1 MASHLDL
8 RKVELTALLDEMAP
22 RAMICAPRELALAR
36 ANLEFSLYES
46 DAGRTM
52 RAARHLQT
60 AQTYS
65 KEAWERSRGD
75 ECEGDI
81 DLDGIRDSKDKCPKE
96 PEDYDGVEDEDGCPD
111 YDKDGDGIQDNVD
124 KCPEVPED
132 FDDFEDEDGCPEL
145 DNDRDEVPDAVD
157 QCPNDPE
164 DRDGFQD
171 IDGCPDPDNDAD
183 GLLDPE
189 DKCPNEPEDFD
200 GDRDDD
206 GCPEED
212 EYKTIVVTKTRIE
225 LKQKIYFK
233 TARARILARS
243 YGLLNEVVDALG
255 DRKDLKVRIEG
266 HTDSRGTLARNQK
279 LSERRANSVKNYL
292 TEAGVDPHRLQA
304 VGFGEEI
311 PVDTNA
317 NRAGRARN
325 RRVEFHIVE

>member
-1 MASHLDL
+1 MRIMMMLASL
-8 RKVELTALLDEMAP
+8 M
-22 RAMICAPRELALAR
+22 CAPAALACGGP
-36 ANLEFSLYES
+36 
-46 DAGRTM
+46 D
-52 RAARHLQT
+52 HD
-60 AQTYS
+60 
-65 KEAWERSRGD
+65 GD
-75 ECEGDI
+75 GVKRNCDNCPENWNPNQEDTDG
-81 DLDGIRDSKDKCPKE
+81 DGIGDVCDLCPA
-96 PEDYDGVEDEDGCPD
+96 DHNGLHA
-111 YDKDGDGIQDNVD
+111 DGDGIQDNVD
-124 KCPEVPED
+124 KCPEDPED
-132 FDDFEDEDGCPEL
+132 FDGFEDEDGCPDL
-145 DNDRDEVPDAVD
+145 DNDRDEVLDVVD
-157 QCPNDPE
+157 KCPNDPE
-164 DRDGFQD
+164 DRDGFED

-183 GLLDPE
+183 GFLDPD
-189 DKCPNEPEDFD
+189 DKCPNDPEDFD

-233 TARARILARS
+233 TAKARILPRS

-255 DRKDLKVRIEG
+255 NRKDLKVRIEG
-266 HTDSRGTLARNQK
+266 HTDSRGTIARNQK

-292 TEAGVDPHRLQA
+292 TEAGVDLHRLQA